1 MTNEIRTTTSAGL
14 HVYESGDAGQP
25 LLLFLHGSPL
35 SGRMWLPQLERL
47 TEFHSLAPD
56 LPEHGQSRQVRPFS
70 MQDAVRRLADLVR
83 QAAPDGSAHV
93 IGLSFGGVVA
103 QALMVQEPD
112 LVDHAILTG
121 TSARMSGFL
130 YGLLRLSL
138 ALNRPLLHLL
148 PPASLAALVRWQT
161 GIPRS
166 VSPLIEEDLK
176 KVDPHAL
183 TRFILTT
190 YGSIVT
196 PTATRSPVLVLAG
209 EKETPVAKSMARRLW
224 RTIPAAR
231 GALVRGLGHVWNL
244 QAPDLF
250 ADVVRAWVRNAPLPG
265 SLVPFN

>member
-1 MTNEIRTTTSAGL
+1 
-14 HVYESGDAGQP
+14 
-25 LLLFLHGSPL
+25 
-35 SGRMWLPQLERL
+35 
-47 TEFHSLAPD
+47 
-56 LPEHGQSRQVRPFS
+56 
-70 MQDAVRRLADLVR
+70 
-83 QAAPDGSAHV
+83 
-93 IGLSFGGVVA
+93 
-103 QALMVQEPD
+103 MVQEPD

-138 ALNRPLLHLL
+138 ALNRPLLQLL

-176 KVDPHAL
+176 KVDPNSL

-196 PTATRSPVLVLAG
+196 PTAPRSPVLVLVG

-224 RTIPAAR
+224 RTIPGAR
-231 GALVRGLGHVWNL
+231 GALVRELGHVWNL

-250 ADVVRAWVRNAPLPG
+250 ADVVRAWVRDAPLPG
-265 SLVPFN
+265 ALAPFI